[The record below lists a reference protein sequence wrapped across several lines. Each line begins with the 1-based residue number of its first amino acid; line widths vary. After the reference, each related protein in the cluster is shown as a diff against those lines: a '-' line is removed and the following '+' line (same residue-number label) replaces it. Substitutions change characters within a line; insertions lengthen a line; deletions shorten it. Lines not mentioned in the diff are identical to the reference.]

1 MTEQELKAIG
11 QYIETWL
18 EDALL
23 DTDMLSLK
31 TETEYLKRSLNIKPG
46 SAEEYN
52 LCEWI
57 RLALSEATDAYIG
70 GAR

>member
-1 MTEQELKAIG
+1 MTEQELKALSNY
-11 QYIETWL
+11 QYTWL

-23 DTDMLSLK
+23 DTDRLSFK
-31 TETEYLKRSLNIKPG
+31 IETEYLRRSLNIKPG
-46 SAEEYN
+46 STEEYN

>member
-1 MTEQELKAIG
+1 MTEQELKALSNY
-11 QYIETWL
+11 QYTWL

-23 DTDMLSLK
+23 DTDRLSFK
-31 TETEYLKRSLNIKPG
+31 IETEYLRRSLNIKPN
-46 SAEEYN
+46 SSEEYN